1 MTPRLTLG
9 TAGHVD
15 HGKTRLVGALT
26 GTDTDRLEEE
36 RRRGISIVL
45 GYAELAL
52 PDGARLSVV
61 DVPGHERFVRT
72 MVGGATGIDLALLCV
87 AADDGVMPQT
97 TEHLAILALLG
108 VAHGVVAITKA
119 DLADDARIAAV
130 ADDVRAALRGS
141 PLADAPI
148 VPVSA
153 ATGSG
158 LDELVARIADE
169 AARTAPR
176 PASGRV
182 RLPVDRAFALK
193 GIGTVAT
200 GTLWSGTLR
209 VGDRIEVQP
218 GGASARVRSLEVHGG
233 PVDEAP
239 AGSRVAAA
247 LVGVERD
254 EAPPGSVLW
263 TGPPAR
269 TSYRLD
275 VEAACLPDTGGLAH
289 GEHLEVLHGTALAHA
304 RAVVLGAD
312 AVPAGGR
319 GLVQLRLDAPLAAL
333 RGDRVVLRRL
343 APPGTVAGGRVLD
356 PAPPRHA
363 GGPADLERLGLY
375 AGDDPVAIARA
386 ALQGG
391 ALRTDDL
398 VARGLLEPDAAATA
412 LDAVPG
418 VVALGDWRLSGSAY
432 AAIGRAVVERLA
444 ERRAAHPHDP
454 ALPTGALLR
463 ETPWRDALVERL
475 VADGTV
481 ERADGGLRL
490 AGAAPAAV
498 PEAARDLVARL
509 AAEPFAT
516 HREADLAAGLDLPAD
531 DAWAVLAQLDR
542 DGVIA
547 RLPGGLA
554 VDRAAY
560 ERAVGLVR
568 ERCAG
573 GGAIT
578 LADLRDATDSSRK
591 VAQALLERMDADR
604 ITRRTGDERILRR
617 GAGG

>member
-15 HGKTRLVGALT
+15 HGKTSLVRALT

-72 MVGGATGIDLALLCV
+72 MVGGASGVDLALLCV

-108 VAHGVVAITKA
+108 VERGVVALTKA
-119 DLADDARIAAV
+119 DLAEPGRIAAV
-130 ADDVRAALRGS
+130 TADVRAALAGT
-141 PLADAPI
+141 PLADAPV

-153 ATGSG
+153 ATGAG
-158 LDELVARIADE
+158 LEALVAAIADE

-176 PASGRV
+176 AATGRV
-182 RLPVDRAFALK
+182 RLPVDRAFALR

-209 VGDRIEVQP
+209 VGDRVELRP
-218 GGASARVRSLEVHGG
+218 GGATARVRSLEVHGG
-233 PVDEAP
+233 PVLEAP

-254 EAPPGSVLW
+254 QAPPGSVLW
-263 TGPPAR
+263 TGAPA
-269 TSYRLD
+269 TAAYRLD
-275 VEAACLPDTGGLAH
+275 VEVACLPDAELAH

-304 RAVVLGAD
+304 RAVVLGAG
-312 AVPAGGR
+312 AVPAGAT

-363 GGPADLERLGLY
+363 GAPADLARLALY

-386 ALQGG
+386 ALTGG
-391 ALRTDDL
+391 ALRPEDL
-398 VARGLLEPDAAATA
+398 VARGLLEPEQAAAA
-412 LDAVPG
+412 LDAVEG
-418 VVALGDWRLSGSAY
+418 ALAIGGWRLGGSAY
-432 AAIGRAVVERLA
+432 AAIADAVAERLA
-444 ERRAAHPHDP
+444 ARRTAHPHDP
-454 ALPTGALLR
+454 ALPVGALLR
-463 ETPWRDALVERL
+463 ESPWRDALVERL
-475 VADGTV
+475 VLDGRA
-481 ERADGGLRL
+481 ERMDGGLRL
-490 AGAAPAAV
+490 PGAAPAAV
-498 PEAARDLVARL
+498 PEAARGLVEGL
-509 AAEPFAT
+509 TAEPFAT
-516 HREADLAAGLDLPAD
+516 HREADLAAALALPAD

-542 DGVIA
+542 GGVIA

-554 VDRAAY
+554 VDRTAY
-560 ERAVGLVR
+560 ERAVAIVR
-568 ERCAG
+568 ERCADG
-573 GGAIT
+573 GTIT

-617 GAGG
+617 GASG

>member
-15 HGKTRLVGALT
+15 HGKTSLVRALT

-52 PDGARLSVV
+52 PDGSRLSVV

-72 MVGGATGIDLALLCV
+72 MVGGASGVDLALLCV

-119 DLADDARIAAV
+119 DLADPARLAEVAA
-130 ADDVRAALRGS
+130 DVRAALAGT
-141 PLADAPI
+141 PLADAPV

-153 ATGSG
+153 AAGTG
-158 LDELVARIADE
+158 LEALVAALAE
-169 AARTAPR
+169 QAARTAPR
-176 PASGRV
+176 AATGRV
-182 RLPVDRAFALK
+182 RLPVDRAFALR

-209 VGDRIEVQP
+209 VGDHVEARP
-218 GGASARVRSLEVHGG
+218 GGATARVRSLEVHGG
-233 PVDEAP
+233 PVAEAP

-254 EAPPGSVLW
+254 DVPPGSVLW
-263 TGPPAR
+263 TGPPADP
-269 TSYRLD
+269 SYRLD
-275 VEAACLPDTGGLAH
+275 VEVACLPDAGLAH
-289 GEHLEVLHGTALAHA
+289 GEHVEVLHGTALAHA
-304 RAVVLGAD
+304 RAVVLDAD

-319 GLVQLRLDAPLAAL
+319 GLAQLRLDAPLAAL

-363 GGPADLERLGLY
+363 GAAADLARLALY

-386 ALQGG
+386 ALAGG
-391 ALRTDDL
+391 ALNADDL
-398 VARGLLEPDAAATA
+398 VARGLLEPDAAAAA

-418 VVALGDWRLSGSAY
+418 VVALGDWRLGGPAY
-432 AAIGRAVVERLA
+432 AAIAAAVTERLSA
-444 ERRAAHPHDP
+444 RRAAHPHDP
-454 ALPTGALLR
+454 ALPVGALLR

-475 VADGTV
+475 VTEGRV
-481 ERADGGLRL
+481 ERAEGGLRL
-490 AGAAPAAV
+490 PGAAPAAV
-498 PEAARDLVARL
+498 PEAARGVVERL

-516 HREADLAAGLDLPAD
+516 HREADLAGALALPAD

-542 DGVIA
+542 DRAIA
-547 RLPGGLA
+547 RLPGGLV

-560 ERAVGLVR
+560 ERAVAIVR
-568 ERCAG
+568 ERCADG
-573 GGAIT
+573 AAIT
-578 LADLRDATDSSRK
+578 LAELRDATDSSRR

-617 GAGG
+617 GASG